1 VAPPIKAEI
10 AVVGAGIIGLATAF
24 RLVATGREVVV
35 IDPNEPGSG
44 ASFGN
49 AGTLAPYACARVG
62 NPDVLRNLPS
72 LLFNAESPLAIRPA
86 SLPALVP
93 WLSRFVRQSLP
104 VAARRNGRALAG
116 LLREAMPAWRD
127 IVDQAQLTD
136 LLRRE
141 GCLYLYREKMPA
153 KDAEWSSRLRDEMG
167 VRRHRLTAREVAEME
182 PALPPAEGGLFFPDA
197 AHVNDPAALTRRMAA
212 AAESL
217 GASFQRAR
225 VERLEPQGDGKIR
238 LTCGDRIV
246 EAQTVVL
253 AAGAWSRPLALQ
265 VGDKIPLD
273 TERGYHVEFE
283 MDVPLIKRPVSPVD
297 LGFYLTPMAGRLRV
311 AGTVE
316 LGGLAAP
323 LNPARIALLER
334 GARRLFPNLGPVR
347 GQWLGF
353 RPSLPDSL
361 PVIGRSR
368 HCENVI
374 HAFGHGHL
382 GMTLAGIT
390 SQAVAALIERR
401 NDAPDLTA
409 FGPNRFGY

>member
-1 VAPPIKAEI
+1 VVAPIKTDV
-10 AVVGAGIIGLATAF
+10 AVIGAGIIGLATTL
-24 RLVATGREVVV
+24 RLAAAGREVVI

-44 ASFGN
+44 ASWGN
-49 AGTLAPYACARVG
+49 AGTLAPYACAPVA

-72 LLFNAESPLAIRPA
+72 LLFNAESPLSIRLA
-86 SLPALVP
+86 ALPTLVP

-104 VAARRNGRALAG
+104 AAARRNGLALAG

-127 IVDQAQLTD
+127 LADQGHVSN
-136 LLRRE
+136 LLRYE
-141 GCLYLYREKMPA
+141 GCLYLYREKTPA
-153 KDAEWSSRLRDEMG
+153 KGAEWGARLRDEMG
-167 VRRHRLTAREVAEME
+167 IKQFRLTAPEVAEME
-182 PALPPAEGGLFFPDA
+182 PGLPPVAGGLFFPDA
-197 AHVNDPAALTRRMAA
+197 AHINDPAALTKRMAA
-212 AAESL
+212 GAELL

-225 VERLEPQGDGKIR
+225 VDRLEPQNGGTIR

-246 EAQTVVL
+246 HAHTVVL
-253 AAGAWSRPLALQ
+253 AAGAWSRSLALQ
-265 VGDKIPLD
+265 IGDKIPLD

-283 MDVPLIKRPVSPVD
+283 MDVPLIKRPVSPID
-297 LGFYLTPMAGRLRV
+297 LGFYLTPMDGRLRV

-323 LNPARIALLER
+323 VNPGRIALLER
-334 GARRLFPNLGPVR
+334 GARKLFPNLGPVR

-368 HCENVI
+368 HCEKLI

-390 SQAVAALIERR
+390 SQAVAGLIERR
-401 NDAPDLTA
+401 NEAPELSA
-409 FGPNRFGY
+409 FRPSRFG

>member
-1 VAPPIKAEI
+1 MTASIKTEI
-10 AVVGAGIIGLATAF
+10 VVIGAGIIGLATAF
-24 RLVATGREVVV
+24 RVAAAGREVVV

-44 ASFGN
+44 ASYGN
-49 AGTLAPYACARVG
+49 AGTFAPYACAPVG

-72 LLFNAESPLAIRPA
+72 LFFNSDSPLAIRLA
-86 SLPALVP
+86 ALPALAP
-93 WLSRFVRQSLP
+93 WLLRFVRQSLP

-116 LLREAMPAWRD
+116 LLRDAMPAWRD
-127 IVDQAQLTD
+127 IVRQGQLAD
-136 LLRRE
+136 LLREE

-153 KDAEWSSRLRDEMG
+153 KDVEWSARLRKEMG
-167 VRRHRLTAREVAEME
+167 VRQHRLTAAEVAEME
-182 PALPPAEGGLFFPDA
+182 PALPPVAGGLFFPDA
-197 AHVNDPAALTRRMAA
+197 AHVNDPAALTKRMAA

-225 VERLEPQGDGKIR
+225 VERLEPQSDGKIR
-238 LTCGDRIV
+238 LTCGDRFV
-246 EAQTVVL
+246 EAHTVVL
-253 AAGAWSRPLALQ
+253 AAGAWSRSLALQ

-273 TERGYHVEFE
+273 TERGYHIEFE
-283 MDVPLIKRPVSPVD
+283 MDVPLIKRPVSPID
-297 LGFYLTPMAGRLRV
+297 LGFYLTPMVGRLRV

-323 LNPARIALLER
+323 VNPARIALLER
-334 GARRLFPNLGPVR
+334 GARKLFPNLGPVR

-368 HCENVI
+368 HCGNLI

-390 SQAVAALIERR
+390 SQAVAGLIERR
-401 NDAPDLTA
+401 NDAPDLSA
-409 FGPNRFGY
+409 FGPNRFG

>member
-1 VAPPIKAEI
+1 MVAPIKTDI

-24 RLVATGREVVV
+24 RLAAAGREVVV
-35 IDPNEPGSG
+35 VDPNEPGSG
-44 ASFGN
+44 ASHGN
-49 AGTLAPYACARVG
+49 AGTLAPYACAPVG

-72 LLFNAESPLAIRPA
+72 LVLNAESPLAIRLTA
-86 SLPALVP
+86 LPALIP

-104 VAARRNGRALAG
+104 VAAHRNGRALAG
-116 LLREAMPAWRD
+116 LLKEAMPAWRD
-127 IVDQAQLTD
+127 LADQVHASD
-136 LLRRE
+136 LLHYE
-141 GCLYLYREKMPA
+141 GCLYLYRERMPA
-153 KDAEWSSRLRDEMG
+153 KDVEWSARLRDEMG
-167 VRRHRLTAREVAEME
+167 VRQHRLTAAEVAEME
-182 PALPPAEGGLFFPDA
+182 PALPPVAGGLFFPDA
-197 AHVNDPAALTRRMAA
+197 AHINDPAALTGRMVAG
-212 AAESL
+212 AESL

-225 VERLEPQGDGKIR
+225 AERLEPQGDGKIR
-238 LTCGDRIV
+238 LTCGDLIV
-246 EAQTVVL
+246 DAHTVVL
-253 AAGAWSRPLALQ
+253 AAGAWSRSLARH

-283 MDVPLIKRPVSPVD
+283 MDAPLIKRPVSPID
-297 LGFYLTPMAGRLRV
+297 LGFYLTPMVGRLRV

-323 LNPARIALLER
+323 VNPARIALLER
-334 GARRLFPNLGPVR
+334 GARKIFPNLGPVR

-368 HCENVI
+368 HCGNLI

-390 SQAVAALIERR
+390 SQAVAGLIERR
-401 NDAPDLTA
+401 NDAPELSA
-409 FGPNRFGY
+409 FGPSRFA

>member
-1 VAPPIKAEI
+1 VVVPIKTDV
-10 AVVGAGIIGLATAF
+10 AVIGAGIIGLATTL
-24 RLVATGREVVV
+24 RLAAAGREVVV

-44 ASFGN
+44 ASWGN
-49 AGTLAPYACARVG
+49 AGTLAPYACAPVG
-62 NPDVLRNLPS
+62 NPDVLRNLPG
-72 LLFNAESPLAIRPA
+72 LLFNAESPLSIRPA
-86 SLPALVP
+86 ALPTLVP

-104 VAARRNGRALAG
+104 AAARRNGLALVG

-127 IVDQAQLTD
+127 LADQAHVSD
-136 LLRRE
+136 LFRHE
-141 GCLYLYREKMPA
+141 GCLYLYREKMPP
-153 KDAEWSSRLRDEMG
+153 KDAEWGARLRNEMG
-167 VRRHRLTAREVAEME
+167 VKQSRLTAAEVAEME
-182 PALPPAEGGLFFPDA
+182 PALPPVAGGLFFPNA
-197 AHVNDPAALTRRMAA
+197 AHINDPAALTKRMAA
-212 AAESL
+212 GAELL

-225 VERLEPQGDGKIR
+225 VDRLEPQNGGTTR

-246 EAQTVVL
+246 DARTVVL
-253 AAGAWSRPLALQ
+253 AAGAWSRRLALQ

-273 TERGYHVEFE
+273 TERGYHVEFD
-283 MDVPLIKRPVSPVD
+283 MDDPLIKRPVSPID
-297 LGFYLTPMAGRLRV
+297 LGFYLTPMIGRLRV

-323 LNPARIALLER
+323 VNRARIALLER
-334 GARRLFPNLGPVR
+334 GARNLFPNLGPVR

-368 HCENVI
+368 QCENLI

-390 SQAVAALIERR
+390 SQAVAGLIERR
-401 NDAPDLTA
+401 NEAAELSA
-409 FGPNRFGY
+409 FRPSRFG

>member
-1 VAPPIKAEI
+1 MVAPIKIDI

-24 RLVATGREVVV
+24 RLASAGREVIV

-49 AGTLAPYACARVG
+49 AGTLAPYGCAPVG

-72 LLFNAESPLAIRPA
+72 LFLSSESPLAIRLSA
-86 SLPALVP
+86 LPALVP
-93 WLSRFVRQSLP
+93 WLSRFAQQSLP
-104 VAARRNGRALAG
+104 AAAHRNGRALAG

-127 IVDQAQLTD
+127 LAEQSRVSD
-136 LLRRE
+136 LFRHE

-153 KDAEWSSRLRDEMG
+153 KGAEWGDRLRDEMG
-167 VRRHRLTAREVAEME
+167 VRQHRLSAAEVAAME
-182 PALPPAEGGLFFPDA
+182 PALPPMAGGLFFPDA
-197 AHVNDPAALTRRMAA
+197 AHVDDPGALTRRMAA
-212 AAESL
+212 EAESL

-225 VERLEPQGDGKIR
+225 VDRLAPQTDGKVR

-246 EAQTVVL
+246 DAHTVVL
-253 AAGAWSRPLALQ
+253 AAGAWSRSLALQ
-265 VGDKIPLD
+265 CGDKIPLD
-273 TERGYHVEFE
+273 TERGYHVEFD
-283 MDVPLIKRPVSPVD
+283 MDVPLVKRPVSPID
-297 LGFYLTPMAGRLRV
+297 LGFYLTPMVGRLRV

-316 LGGLAAP
+316 LGGIAAP
-323 LNPARIALLER
+323 ANPSRFALLER
-334 GARRLFPNLGPVR
+334 GARKLFPNLGPVC

-353 RPSLPDSL
+353 RPSLPNSM
-361 PVIGRSR
+361 PVIGHSR
-368 HCENVI
+368 HYENLI

-401 NDAPDLTA
+401 NEAPDLSA
-409 FGPNRFGY
+409 FDASRFG

>member
-1 VAPPIKAEI
+1 VAAPIETDI

-24 RLVATGREVVV
+24 RLTAAGREVVV

-44 ASFGN
+44 ASLGN
-49 AGTLAPYACARVG
+49 AGTLAPYACAPVG
-62 NPDVLRNLPS
+62 NPDVLRNLPN
-72 LLFNAESPLAIRPA
+72 LILNPDSPLAIRLA
-86 SLPALVP
+86 ALPALVP

-104 VAARRNGRALAG
+104 IAAQRNGRALAG

-127 IVDQAQLTD
+127 ILDQCQLAD
-136 LLRRE
+136 LLRQE

-153 KDAEWSSRLRDEMG
+153 KDVEWSARLRDEMG
-167 VRRHRLTAREVAEME
+167 VRQQRLTAAEVAEME
-182 PALPPAEGGLFFPDA
+182 PALPPMAGGLFFPDA
-197 AHVNDPAALTRRMAA
+197 AHINDPAALTRRMAA
-212 AAESL
+212 RAESL
-217 GASFQRAR
+217 GALFQRAR
-225 VERLEPQGDGKIR
+225 VERLEPHGDGKIR
-238 LTCGDRIV
+238 LACSDRMV
-246 EAQTVVL
+246 DARTVVL
-253 AAGAWSRPLALQ
+253 AAGAWSRSLALQ
-265 VGDKIPLD
+265 VGDRIPLD

-297 LGFYLTPMAGRLRV
+297 LGFYLTPMVGCLRV

-323 LNPARIALLER
+323 PNPARIAFLER
-334 GARRLFPNLGPVR
+334 GARKLFPNLGPVR

-368 HCENVI
+368 HCRNLI

-390 SQAVAALIERR
+390 SQAVVSLIEKR
-401 NDAPDLTA
+401 NDAPDLSA
-409 FGPNRFGY
+409 FGPDRFG

>member
-1 VAPPIKAEI
+1 MVAPIKTDI
-10 AVVGAGIIGLATAF
+10 AVVGAGIIGLAAAF
-24 RLVATGREVVV
+24 RLAAAGREVVV

-44 ASFGN
+44 ASWGN
-49 AGTLAPYACARVG
+49 AGTLAPYACTPVG

-72 LLFNAESPLAIRPA
+72 LLFNAESPLAIRLGA
-86 SLPALVP
+86 LPTLVP

-104 VAARRNGRALAG
+104 AAARRNGLALAG

-127 IVDQAQLTD
+127 LADQAHVSD
-136 LLRRE
+136 LFRQE

-153 KDAEWSSRLRDEMG
+153 KDAEWGARLRDEMG
-167 VRRHRLTAREVAEME
+167 VGQNRLTAAEVAEME
-182 PALPPAEGGLFFPDA
+182 PALPPMAGGLFFPDA
-197 AHVNDPAALTRRMAA
+197 AHIKDPAALTKRMAA
-212 AAESL
+212 EAEL
-217 GASFQRAR
+217 RGASFQRAR
-225 VERLEPQGDGKIR
+225 VERLAPQGDGTIR
-238 LTCGDRIV
+238 LTCGDRIMD
-246 EAQTVVL
+246 AHTVVL
-253 AAGAWSRPLALQ
+253 AAGAWSRSLARQ
-265 VGDKIPLD
+265 VGEKIPLD
-273 TERGYHVEFE
+273 TERGYHVEFD
-283 MDVPLIKRPVSPVD
+283 MDSPLIKRPVSPID
-297 LGFYLTPMAGRLRV
+297 LGFYLTPMPGRLRV

-323 LNPARIALLER
+323 VNPARIALLER
-334 GARRLFPNLGPVR
+334 GARKLFPNLGPVS

-390 SQAVAALIERR
+390 SQAVAGLIERR
-401 NDAPDLTA
+401 NDAPDLSA
-409 FGPNRFGY
+409 FGPDRFG

>member
-1 VAPPIKAEI
+1 MVAPIKTDI
-10 AVVGAGIIGLATAF
+10 AVVGAGIIGLAAAF
-24 RLVATGREVVV
+24 RLAVAGREVVV

-44 ASFGN
+44 ASWGN
-49 AGTLAPYACARVG
+49 AGTLAPYACTPVG

-72 LLFNAESPLAIRPA
+72 LLFNAESPLAIRLA
-86 SLPALVP
+86 ALPILAP

-104 VAARRNGRALAG
+104 AAARRNGLALAG

-127 IVDQAQLTD
+127 LADQAHVSD
-136 LLRRE
+136 LFRQE

-153 KDAEWSSRLRDEMG
+153 KDAEWGARLRDEMG
-167 VRRHRLTAREVAEME
+167 VGQNRLTAAEVAEME
-182 PALPPAEGGLFFPDA
+182 PALPPMAGGLFFPDA
-197 AHVNDPAALTRRMAA
+197 AHIKDPAALTKRMAA
-212 AAESL
+212 EAEL
-217 GASFQRAR
+217 RGASFQRAR
-225 VERLEPQGDGKIR
+225 VERLAPQGDGTIR
-238 LTCGDRIV
+238 LTCGDRIMD
-246 EAQTVVL
+246 AHTVVL
-253 AAGAWSRPLALQ
+253 AAGAWSRSLALQ
-265 VGDKIPLD
+265 VGEKIPLD
-273 TERGYHVEFE
+273 TERGYHVEFD
-283 MDVPLIKRPVSPVD
+283 MDSPLIKRPVSPID
-297 LGFYLTPMAGRLRV
+297 LGFYLTPMPGRLRV

-323 LNPARIALLER
+323 VNPSRIALLER
-334 GARRLFPNLGPVR
+334 GARKLFPNLGPVS

-390 SQAVAALIERR
+390 SQAVAGLIERR
-401 NDAPDLTA
+401 NDAPDLSA
-409 FGPNRFGY
+409 FGPDRFG

>member
-1 VAPPIKAEI
+1 VVAIKTDV

-24 RLVATGREVVV
+24 RLAAAGREVVV

-44 ASFGN
+44 SSYGN
-49 AGTLAPYACARVG
+49 AGTLAPYACAPVG

-72 LLFNAESPLAIRPA
+72 LFFNPDSPLTIRPA
-86 SLPALVP
+86 GLPALVP
-93 WLSRFVRQSLP
+93 WLWRFVRQSLP

-116 LLREAMPAWRD
+116 LMGEAMPSWRD
-127 IVDQAQLTD
+127 LADQTRVSD
-136 LLRRE
+136 LLRSE

-153 KDAEWSSRLRDEMG
+153 KDAEWSARLRDEMG
-167 VRRHRLTAREVAEME
+167 VKQSRLTAAEVAEME
-182 PALPPAEGGLFFPDA
+182 PALPPVAGGLFFPDA
-197 AHVNDPAALTRRMAA
+197 AHIIDPAALTRRMAA
-212 AAESL
+212 AVELL

-225 VERLEPQGDGKIR
+225 VERLEPQSGGKMK

-246 EAQTVVL
+246 DAHTVVL
-253 AAGAWSRPLALQ
+253 AAGAWSRSLALQ

-283 MDVPLIKRPVSPVD
+283 MDVPLIKRPVSPID
-297 LGFYLTPMAGRLRV
+297 LGFYLTPMVGRLRV

-323 LNPARIALLER
+323 VNPARIALLER
-334 GARRLFPNLGPVR
+334 GARKLFPNLGPVR

-368 HCENVI
+368 HCQNLI

-390 SQAVAALIERR
+390 SQAVAGLIERR
-401 NDAPDLTA
+401 NDAPDLSA
-409 FGPNRFGY
+409 FGPSRFG

>member
-1 VAPPIKAEI
+1 MVAPIKTDI
-10 AVVGAGIIGLATAF
+10 AVVGAGIIGLAAAF
-24 RLVATGREVVV
+24 RLAAAGREVVV

-44 ASFGN
+44 ASWGN
-49 AGTLAPYACARVG
+49 AGTLAPYACTPVG

-72 LLFNAESPLAIRPA
+72 LLFNAESPLAIRLGA
-86 SLPALVP
+86 LPTLVP

-104 VAARRNGRALAG
+104 AAARRNGLALAG

-127 IVDQAQLTD
+127 LADQAHVSD
-136 LLRRE
+136 LFRQE

-153 KDAEWSSRLRDEMG
+153 KDAEWGARLRDEMG
-167 VRRHRLTAREVAEME
+167 VGQNRLTAAEVAEME
-182 PALPPAEGGLFFPDA
+182 PALPPMAGGLFFPDA
-197 AHVNDPAALTRRMAA
+197 AHIKDPAALTKRMAA
-212 AAESL
+212 EAEL
-217 GASFQRAR
+217 RGASFQRAR
-225 VERLEPQGDGKIR
+225 VERLAPQGDGTIR
-238 LTCGDRIV
+238 LTCGDRIMD
-246 EAQTVVL
+246 AHTVVL
-253 AAGAWSRPLALQ
+253 AAGAWSRSLALQ
-265 VGDKIPLD
+265 VGEKIPLD
-273 TERGYHVEFE
+273 TERGYHVEFD
-283 MDVPLIKRPVSPVD
+283 MDSPLIKRPVSPID
-297 LGFYLTPMAGRLRV
+297 LGFYLTPMPGRLRV

-323 LNPARIALLER
+323 VNPSRIALLER
-334 GARRLFPNLGPVR
+334 GARKLFPNLGLVS

-390 SQAVAALIERR
+390 SQAVAGLIERR
-401 NDAPDLTA
+401 NDAPDLSA
-409 FGPNRFGY
+409 FGPDRFG

>member
-1 VAPPIKAEI
+1 MVAPIKTDI
-10 AVVGAGIIGLATAF
+10 AVVGAGIIGLAAAF
-24 RLVATGREVVV
+24 RLAAAGREVVV

-44 ASFGN
+44 ASWGN
-49 AGTLAPYACARVG
+49 AGTLAPYACTPVG

-72 LLFNAESPLAIRPA
+72 LLFNAESPLAIRLGA
-86 SLPALVP
+86 LPTLVP

-104 VAARRNGRALAG
+104 AAARRNGLALAG

-127 IVDQAQLTD
+127 LADQAHVSD
-136 LLRRE
+136 LFRQE

-153 KDAEWSSRLRDEMG
+153 KDAEWGARLRDEMG
-167 VRRHRLTAREVAEME
+167 VGQNRLTAAEVAEME
-182 PALPPAEGGLFFPDA
+182 PALPPMAGGLFFPDA
-197 AHVNDPAALTRRMAA
+197 AHIKDPAALTKRMAA
-212 AAESL
+212 EAEL
-217 GASFQRAR
+217 RGASFQRAS
-225 VERLEPQGDGKIR
+225 VERLAPQGDGTIR
-238 LTCGDRIV
+238 LTCGDRIMD
-246 EAQTVVL
+246 AHTVVL
-253 AAGAWSRPLALQ
+253 AAGAWSRSLALQ
-265 VGDKIPLD
+265 VGEKIPLD
-273 TERGYHVEFE
+273 TERGYHVEFD
-283 MDVPLIKRPVSPVD
+283 MDSPLIKRPVSPID
-297 LGFYLTPMAGRLRV
+297 LGFYLTPMPGRLRV

-323 LNPARIALLER
+323 VNPSRIALLER
-334 GARRLFPNLGPVR
+334 GARKLFPNLGLVS

-390 SQAVAALIERR
+390 SQAVAGLIERR
-401 NDAPDLTA
+401 NDAPDLSA
-409 FGPNRFGY
+409 FGPDRFG